1 MNERFTINGSNALED
16 HLRQSCEKIANAVL
30 EIIPREKI
38 EALLLGGGYGRG
50 HGGVLKTNSGD
61 QTYNDLEFY
70 LCLRGSTLLNQKNY
84 GGALHH
90 LGERLSP
97 SAGLEVE
104 FKITSL
110 KKILQNPPTMF
121 SYDLAWGHRSLIGAT
136 EFFSTKPDARKIPL
150 SEATRLLM
158 NRCTGLLFARE
169 HLQRKPFT
177 PDDADFV
184 GRNHA
189 KAQLGFGDAFLAAQG
204 QYHWDVRERNKRL
217 AMFEENISLPW
228 LDEIRQHHNAGVEF
242 KFHPYR
248 CTESLEL
255 LCEKQ
260 RELTTLGLKVW
271 LWIEGHRLT
280 KTFPSASDYALSDW
294 NKCPET
300 NALRNFLINA
310 RRFGGKMILQPT
322 TYPRQRLFH
331 SLALLLWEPEASTDR
346 KLLLRVQNEL
356 QTSATTFR
364 EMVLAYETL
373 WKNYN

>member
-16 HLRQSCEKIANAVL
+16 HLRQSCEKIAQAVL

-50 HGGVLKTNSGD
+50 QGGVLKTNSGD
-61 QTYNDLEFY
+61 QPYNDLEFY

-97 SAGLEVE
+97 TAGLEVE

-110 KKILQNPPTMF
+110 KKILQIPPTMF

-136 EFFSTKPDARKIPL
+136 EFFSTQPDARKIPL

-189 KAQLGFGDAFLAAQG
+189 KAQLGFGDAFLTANG

-217 AMFEENISLPW
+217 ATLKENISLPW
-228 LDEIRQHHNAGVEF
+228 LDEIRQQHNAGVEF

-248 CTESLEL
+248 STESLER

-260 RELTTLGLKVW
+260 LELTTLGLKVW

-280 KTFPSASDYALSDW
+280 KSFPSASDYALSDLS
-294 NKCPET
+294 KCPET

-310 RRFGGKMILQPT
+310 RRFGGKMISQPI

-331 SLALLLWEPEASTDR
+331 SLALLLWEPETFTDP
-346 KLLLRVQNEL
+346 KLLRRVQNEL

-364 EMVLAYETL
+364 ELVLAYETL